1 LANLVQAITGAGW
14 LAAALLPLAL
24 PLRAQFSHR
33 VHLAQKIDCLACHAA
48 APASKAASDNL
59 LPNADVCAGCH
70 TGDRKLAAEPLI
82 KSPRRLTVTKFN
94 HQLHVRMGKAIA
106 PAIVKAIDAKT
117 YLSAPGD
124 LRAVLADTRHTCTSC
139 HRGLDKSDAV
149 TLAAFPAMA
158 DCLVCHTEIDPPF
171 SCAKCHDEKANL
183 KPASHTPNWI
193 DVHSSGKAN
202 LDKPSCAVC
211 HGRTFTCLGCH

>member
-1 LANLVQAITGAGW
+1 VWSPVGLVLLASP
-14 LAAALLPLAL
+14 LAAE
-24 PLRAQFSHR
+24 FSHR
-33 VHLAQKIDCLACHAA
+33 IHLGQNIDCVACHAA
-48 APASKAASDNL
+48 APTSKAAPDNL
-59 LPNADVCAGCH
+59 LPKPEVCAGCH
-70 TGDRKLAAEPLI
+70 TGDRKLSAEPVI
-82 KSPRRLTVTKFN
+82 KSPRPLTVTKFN

-117 YLSAPGD
+117 YLSDPGN
-124 LRAVLADTRHTCTSC
+124 LRAVLGNTRHACLSC
-139 HRGLDKSDAV
+139 HRGLEKSDAV

-171 SCAKCHDEKANL
+171 SCTKCHDEKANL
-183 KPASHTPNWI
+183 KPASHTPNWV

-211 HGRTFTCLGCH
+211 HGRNFTCQGCH